1 MGVGLTGDSK
11 NEANRSSLSIMRT
24 KRDIL
29 LPRHGLGG
37 LLAVLLLASST
48 APAQNFIF
56 GGGTDGGFYS
66 IDTDTGVSTLLA
78 SGTQPN
84 LFAFDF
90 DLSRVIH
97 SNNLDN
103 NYNLYSR
110 AVTFSGDVP
119 TAMGGAVTLT
129 TDLRS
134 IYGTQWPGGNPSST
148 AMDLTGA
155 ADYHD
160 GTYYFIPDEQSGQD
174 FDAYPSIMTM
184 TFNMDGSIDTI
195 GQIDVGNLTDFGN
208 FGDIAI
214 AGNALYGITSRLG
227 LFTVDLTNPSAG
239 YTTLNASMT
248 AGQMAFDNSGRLW
261 TNGTSSGGTT
271 TSALRQLD
279 VTTGSELSVLSLSG
293 QYPSGSGAGW
303 TDMATTT
310 QPVPEPSA
318 ILLLVIGLVTM
329 GSLRS
334 RRPLPVPV
342 PCTANPARLTL
353 RRHDGCQRSSLGRQV
368 VPSRLAT

>member
-1 MGVGLTGDSK
+1 
-11 NEANRSSLSIMRT
+11 MRIRT
-24 KRDIL
+24 DIL
-29 LPRHGLGG
+29 LSWNGRGRV
-37 LLAVLLLASST
+37 LAVLLFGCST
-48 APAQNFIF
+48 ASAQNFIF
-56 GGGTDGGFYS
+56 GGGTDGGFYV

-90 DLSRVIH
+90 NLGRVVH
-97 SNNLDN
+97 SSNLDN

-110 AVTFSGDVP
+110 AVTFSGNVP
-119 TAMGGAVTLT
+119 TAVGGAVTLT
-129 TDLRS
+129 TDIRS
-134 IYGTQWPGGNPSST
+134 VYGTEWPGGNPAST

-155 ADYHD
+155 ADYHN
-160 GTYYFIPDEQSGQD
+160 GTYYFIPDEQGGQD

-184 TFNMDGSIDTI
+184 TFNLDGSIDTI

-214 AGNALYGITSRLG
+214 TGSTLWGISSRLG
-227 LFTVDLTNPSAG
+227 LFTVDLTNSSGG
-239 YTTLNASMT
+239 YTTLNSSMT
-248 AGQMAFDNSGRLW
+248 TGQMAFDHSGRLW

-279 VTTGSELSVLSLSG
+279 LVTGSELSVLSLSG

-310 QPVPEPSA
+310 QVVPEPNA
-318 ILLLVIGLVTM
+318 ILLFVVGLAVM
-329 GSLRS
+329 CLLRPRRRDAGLGS
-334 RRPLPVPV
+334 
-342 PCTANPARLTL
+342 T
-353 RRHDGCQRSSLGRQV
+353 DLGRC
-368 VPSRLAT
+368 